1 MTFHLLL
8 FAKSHQTSCRNVQRR
23 DETSL
28 VCCNL
33 HSKCKQNFTGGKKK
47 DAAWM
52 WRWSGYCFYLLFAF
66 WESQTYFARLHNSPE
81 TTHTYIHTLH
91 KLYLTR
97 DPISWLATS
106 RSRPFPCA
114 QTYMFVAGLIW
125 SIYDIWWFWFWSL
138 WWNGKG
144 PVSHRIWN

>member
-1 MTFHLLL
+1 MNRRFNLLWPTWILTDFSSKNAGLSNFKDIWGIEWYTKRVARHPKRSFKVTLHITPFLPMTFHLLL

-23 DETSL
+23 DWLFSL

-81 TTHTYIHTLH
+81 TTHTYIHT
-91 KLYLTR
+91 YIT
-97 DPISWLATS
+97 
-106 RSRPFPCA
+106 
-114 QTYMFVAGLIW
+114 
-125 SIYDIWWFWFWSL
+125 
-138 WWNGKG
+138 
-144 PVSHRIWN
+144 